1 MQYSLN
7 ASKAADCKSC
17 TVLGGG
23 RALTSP
29 RGGAGADA
37 CISGAWLAV
46 ANMAAAKVC
55 VCVCERE
62 REREREIGEIPES
75 VEPGRLF
82 RIWQRIRCANHYL
95 NPT

>member
-23 RALTSP
+23 RAFTSP

-46 ANMAAAKVC
+46 ANMAAAKVRVC
-55 VCVCERE
+55 VCVCVRERE
-62 REREREIGEIPES
+62 RERER
-75 VEPGRLF
+75 
-82 RIWQRIRCANHYL
+82 
-95 NPT
+95 